1 MRPQPLIDMQAN
13 TFDGEEERLWHELIE
28 DGSAKAREK
37 LFALHTR
44 FARNIGRR
52 ICRER
57 NYGDIDPHDV
67 DQAAFAGLIEALDR
81 FDPSRGTPFRGFAV
95 SRISG
100 NVIDTIS
107 KMNEMREQI
116 SWRHRIRSQRVRSL
130 HVGNTEALST
140 EQAMDALIEI
150 AVGLAVGFML
160 EGTGLYQEE
169 DAVVAPNAYESAA
182 WNDMRS
188 TLRACLEKLPDRE
201 RLVLSHHYFDG
212 IAFDQIAALYRL
224 SKGRISQLHRS
235 ALDRLRRTMR
245 EQGHFKLEQ

>member
-1 MRPQPLIDMQAN
+1 
-13 TFDGEEERLWHELIE
+13 
-28 DGSAKAREK
+28 
-37 LFALHTR
+37 
-44 FARNIGRR
+44 
-52 ICRER
+52 
-57 NYGDIDPHDV
+57 
-67 DQAAFAGLIEALDR
+67 
-81 FDPSRGTPFRGFAV
+81 
-95 SRISG
+95 
-100 NVIDTIS
+100 
-107 KMNEMREQI
+107 
-116 SWRHRIRSQRVRSL
+116 
-130 HVGNTEALST
+130 
-140 EQAMDALIEI
+140 MDALIEI